1 MEHFETFWNILE
13 HFGNCL
19 AELKKGGRKEER
31 KERRGKGEER
41 MKKGKKERGKEEKK
55 EGRKGDVRT
64 VEPRSN
70 GFQGTNNL

>member
-1 MEHFETFWNILE
+1 
-13 HFGNCL
+13 
-19 AELKKGGRKEER
+19 
-31 KERRGKGEER
+31 

-70 GFQGTNNL
+70 GFQGTNNLQFLCISEMEHATVGLLQCQTYAGVILPLFYVRRKTLML